1 MLRLEEV
8 FVRMNRPKKSARPR
22 RAAHAIRR
30 LKKTAARVS
39 SPHFVWAT
47 SSLAI
52 VIAMVFLGGAAA
64 MLTARED
71 APEAPVI
78 YKTTP
83 PPRTVK
89 KEVPRPVAAA
99 QTSVAEIPNTVTISG
114 CLENDEGAFIL
125 ADASGSSAPA
135 SRSWKSGFLKK
146 RPASIEVIDGGGTLN
161 LRQHVGRRI
170 AATGTLIEREMRALS
185 VRRIG
190 SCE

>member
-1 MLRLEEV
+1 M
-8 FVRMNRPKKSARPR
+8 RMNRPKKSARPR

-30 LKKTAARVS
+30 LKKSAARVG

-47 SSLAI
+47 SSLAVVVGMI
-52 VIAMVFLGGAAA
+52 FLGGAAA

-71 APEAPVI
+71 APQAPVN

-83 PPRTVK
+83 MPRTVK
-89 KEVPRPVAAA
+89 KEVSRPATRPVAAA
-99 QTSVAEIPNTVTISG
+99 QTGTAETPKTVTIAG
-114 CLENDEGAFIL
+114 CLENDEGTFTL
-125 ADASGSSAPA
+125 TEASGTSAPA

-146 RPASIEVIDGGGTLN
+146 RSAPIELTDDGGTLN

-190 SCE
+190 SCD